1 MKRSPSNLGANFSD
15 EDELADGELSRPPLS
30 AMPSCKKKKSK
41 LLEKKSEKIGRISDL
56 GFGGKGKFRSGYL
69 MGSVVRG
76 RSGDGGGG
84 CGGDGSG
91 EEAGFLHLCG

>member
-1 MKRSPSNLGANFSD
+1 MNSPTGNSHGPP
-15 EDELADGELSRPPLS
+15 SRPCRP
-30 AMPSCKKKKSK
+30 AKKKSK